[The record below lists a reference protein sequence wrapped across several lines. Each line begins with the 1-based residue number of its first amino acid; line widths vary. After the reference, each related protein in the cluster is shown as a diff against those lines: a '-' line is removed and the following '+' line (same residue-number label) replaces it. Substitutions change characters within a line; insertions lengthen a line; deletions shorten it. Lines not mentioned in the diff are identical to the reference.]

1 MYRYGDASDQRVRA
15 CVEAEKK
22 IIDAIIPDGDP
33 LHFNSHLS
41 DIHEKLA
48 DIALVSQDYTTA
60 VQELEKAKKYAAAL
74 DKAMISGKQYYTCLL
89 LDHCNYDYNRP
100 LEIGYWEKALLDRLS
115 TDSKYAALRDRNA
128 FMSLFE

>member
-1 MYRYGDASDQRVRA
+1 M
-15 CVEAEKK
+15 EAEKK
-22 IIDAIIPDGDP
+22 IIDAIIPDGEP

-60 VQELEKAKKYAAAL
+60 VQELEKAKKFAAAF

-100 LEIGYWEKALLDRLS
+100 LENGYWEKALLDRLS
-115 TDSKYAALRDRNA
+115 TDSKYAVLRDRDD
-128 FMSLFE
+128 FKTLFV